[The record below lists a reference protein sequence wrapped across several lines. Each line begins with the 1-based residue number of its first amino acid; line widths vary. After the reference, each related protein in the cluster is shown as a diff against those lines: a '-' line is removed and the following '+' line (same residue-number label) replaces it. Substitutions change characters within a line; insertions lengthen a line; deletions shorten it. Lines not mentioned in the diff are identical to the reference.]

1 MNRPERALS
10 PLGEEVDA
18 FVSPMSKG
26 VEASEDEALLP
37 EYLRRVYTWAYLN
50 PRHMRLLDRHL
61 VVSVILWG
69 NADRLMDQAYKE
81 FSAGQEVLLP
91 ACVYGP
97 FSRNLANVVGP
108 KGYLEVRDIAPV
120 QIAHTRPK
128 LAGLSQ
134 ARLVCANA
142 ADPVGRDFDGVCCF
156 FLLHE
161 VPDDWKK
168 RVVDSLLAA
177 VRPGGKA
184 VFVDYHKPAAWHP
197 LKPIMIGVFKTLE
210 PYAMGLWDVEI
221 SDFAEERDAF
231 TWTKETFF
239 GGLYQKV
246 VAVRR

>member
-1 MNRPERALS
+1 MAQET
-10 PLGEEVDA
+10 
-18 FVSPMSKG
+18 
-26 VEASEDEALLP
+26 DEQVVLP
-37 EYLRRVYTWAYLN
+37 EYLRRTYTWAYLD
-50 PRHMRLLDRHL
+50 PRNMRWLDRHV
-61 VVSVILWG
+61 VVSFILWG
-69 NADRLMDQAYKE
+69 NADRLMASAYRE
-81 FSAGQEVLLP
+81 FSAGQEVLQP

-97 FSRNLANVVGP
+97 FSRELSAVVGP
-108 KGYLEVRDIAPV
+108 TGYLEVRDIAPV

-128 LAGLSQ
+128 LAGLSNTH
-134 ARLVCANA
+134 LVRANA

-161 VPDDWKK
+161 IPDDWKV
-168 RVVDSLLAA
+168 RAVNSLLAA

-184 VFVDYHKPAAWHP
+184 VFVDYHKPLPYHP
-197 LKPIMIGVFKTLE
+197 LKPIMFGVFKTLE